1 MHTKKKI
8 CIAFLG
14 NPYHDSRATNLYNS
28 LVKDGYDVTVISFN
42 WFSEEITNEKK
53 YIVHEISR
61 KQGSLFFYLSF
72 ILKLFFS
79 ISKTKAHIY
88 FAEDIYTLP
97 LIVFWGKLRKA
108 KIFYNS
114 REIYAFIGG
123 LRNRP
128 ILQKFITSIEKYF
141 VQKVDLVLTTGEMD
155 TEFLKNFYH
164 LNNVITVRNIPLYQS
179 PTFNFDFRKKY
190 NIPNEKKILLYQ
202 GILIDGR
209 GIAIVIRALQK
220 IQNAVFI
227 LLGDGSEKVKYINLA
242 KKLNVNDK
250 VFFAGSIPQNELI
263 NYTSSADI
271 GLALIENISISYYH
285 ALPNK
290 LFEYIMAKVP
300 VISCNLPQMKNIVEK
315 YKVGKVINLEN
326 ENEVVQTIQ
335 EMINNENQLIEFK
348 KNCEAAAKELNWQKE
363 YKNLQKE
370 IMSII

>member
-79 ISKTKAHIY
+79 ISKTKADIY

-141 VQKVDLVLTTGEMD
+141 IQKVDLVLTTGEMD

-164 LNNVITVRNIPLYQS
+164 LDNVITVRNIPLYQS

-227 LLGDGSEKVKYINLA
+227 LLGDGSEKVNYINLA

-315 YKVGKVINLEN
+315 YNVGKIVNLEN

-363 YKNLQKE
+363 YKILQKE

>member
-14 NPYHDSRATNLYNS
+14 NPYHDSRVTNLYNS
-28 LVKDGYDVTVISFN
+28 LVEDGYDVTVISFN

-141 VQKVDLVLTTGEMD
+141 IQKVDLVLTTGEMD

-250 VFFAGSIPQNELI
+250 VFFAGSISQNELI

-363 YKNLQKE
+363 YKILQKE

>member
-14 NPYHDSRATNLYNS
+14 NPYHDSRVTNLYNS
-28 LVKDGYDVTVISFN
+28 LVEDGYDVTVISFN

>member
-14 NPYHDSRATNLYNS
+14 NPYHDSRVTNLYNS
-28 LVKDGYDVTVISFN
+28 LVEDGYDVTVISFN

-141 VQKVDLVLTTGEMD
+141 IQKVDLVLTTGEMD

>member
-14 NPYHDSRATNLYNS
+14 NPYHDSRVTNLYNS
-28 LVKDGYDVTVISFN
+28 LVEDGYDVTVISFN

-79 ISKTKAHIY
+79 ISKTNADIY

-141 VQKVDLVLTTGEMD
+141 IQKVDLVLTTGEMD

-250 VFFAGSIPQNELI
+250 VFFAGSISQNELI

-363 YKNLQKE
+363 YKILQKE